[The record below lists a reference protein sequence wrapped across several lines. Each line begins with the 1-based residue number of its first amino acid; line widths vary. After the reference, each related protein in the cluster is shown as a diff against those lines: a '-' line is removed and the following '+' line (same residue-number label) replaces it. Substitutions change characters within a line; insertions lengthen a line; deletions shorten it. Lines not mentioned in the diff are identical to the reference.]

1 MYYYNNKKTTTG
13 GDLGRL
19 LNGPPFLVKDKFK
32 RSCQW
37 MVCDGGVGTISR
49 YIARRSGS
57 VVSAGSD
64 KAEPSPLISW
74 VATRAALARSVIG
87 TCKALGAVAIVGVD
101 VRVVVGCIIVL
112 M

>member
-1 MYYYNNKKTTTG
+1 MVNFTA
-13 GDLGRL
+13 
-19 LNGPPFLVKDKFK
+19 KDAL
-32 RSCQW
+32 Q
-37 MVCDGGVGTISR
+37 
-49 YIARRSGS
+49 AAQ